1 MILNFSVLK
10 RKMPKSAL
18 PFIYVVLGNFE
29 NPVPRFPLPLKDA
42 QMDFLFI
49 EPDGKFEFTDKP

>member
-1 MILNFSVLK
+1 
-10 RKMPKSAL
+10 MPKSAL